1 MKKYFFI
8 FVFFPALAHGGLC
21 QKIFDSLFPKKI
33 PLETVS
39 IAVKSPERLDQ
50 YLEHYSI
57 NQRAIETGETLL
69 HLAVK
74 NFKQDYVQS
83 FKDTVTSA
91 KEMTTEELH
100 NRVLTV
106 LNNHHIIEQL
116 LLLSADPHIHNHLG
130 HQVIHSFF
138 FETFIKKSLE
148 LQKRQL
154 PLIYYQLN
162 ETMEKWYSNNPQYM
176 RFAISPAH

>member
-1 MKKYFFI
+1 R
-8 FVFFPALAHGGLC
+8 
-21 QKIFDSLFPKKI
+21 I
-33 PLETVS
+33 PLEILSTA
-39 IAVKSPERLDQ
+39 IKSPEHLDQ
-50 YLEHYSI
+50 YLKNYGI
-57 NQRAIETGETLL
+57 NQRAVETGETLL

-74 NFKQDYVQS
+74 NFKLDYVQS

-91 KEMTTEELH
+91 KKITQEELN

-116 LLLSADPHIHNHLG
+116 LLLSADPHIYNKLG

-154 PLIYYQLN
+154 PIIYYQLN